1 MDLGRQRTYTGGW
14 TFPFEE
20 HVKEKIYLLQ
30 TARQKISRK
39 RRRRFQ
45 LSLFLPLIPYEDQ
58 KPNGLQWA
66 MEDGVWGVT
75 LDGRHAVDGAW
86 RVSSAEKTGIG
97 LRVSRVIYQLLLL
110 QRTFYRRRTTYGIMN
125 CRIRSGPGKSGSGE

>member
-1 MDLGRQRTYTGGW
+1 MDLGRQRTYTGVW
-14 TFPFEE
+14 TFRFEE

-58 KPNGLQWA
+58 KPNGLQ
-66 MEDGVWGVT
+66 
-75 LDGRHAVDGAW
+75 
-86 RVSSAEKTGIG
+86 
-97 LRVSRVIYQLLLL
+97 
-110 QRTFYRRRTTYGIMN
+110 
-125 CRIRSGPGKSGSGE
+125 